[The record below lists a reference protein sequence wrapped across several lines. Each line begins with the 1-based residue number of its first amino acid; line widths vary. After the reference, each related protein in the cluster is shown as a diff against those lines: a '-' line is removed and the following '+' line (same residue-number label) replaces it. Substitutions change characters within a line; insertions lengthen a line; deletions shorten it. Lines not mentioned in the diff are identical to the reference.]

1 MGLGL
6 ALLTAG
12 GFLRFVLG
20 RYASVQ
26 GAYDGWGT
34 LLMALGVLS
43 MAAAIL
49 HWRFG
54 TPRLVATPP
63 PRSPTRHRPT
73 PSKSRTAPFSQRAT
87 PGPHQRTRARHR
99 RRRELRDAGSERLEG
114 LFRHLHQRVVRGLG
128 DRPLARDPGK
138 DGPGEE
144 PRRRHLARVERHVG
158 A

>member
-6 ALLTAG
+6 ALLVAG

-34 LLMALGVLS
+34 LLMALGLLS

-54 TPRLVATPP
+54 TPRLV
-63 PRSPTRHRPT
+63 RNQ
-73 PSKSRTAPFSQRAT
+73 APA
-87 PGPHQRTRARHR
+87 PANPAP
-99 RRRELRDAGSERLEG
+99 AKPEG
-114 LFRHLHQRVVRGLG
+114 VSAN
-128 DRPLARDPGK
+128 LAPAKAEGVS
-138 DGPGEE
+138 DGPCLTARRAE
-144 PRRRHLARVERHVG
+144 PAPED
-158 A
+158 ASPASTQA